1 MLNAVKTKH
10 VRIVFIAPNTDVS
23 EELDE
28 KIDHIMLEARNRE
41 IDVMYCLSKRL
52 LGKALQM
59 SMKQSA
65 VAVLDPD
72 GAYELYR
79 KISTFVRTYP
89 KANSSSFI
97 ISAVKS

>member
-1 MLNAVKTKH
+1 MKH

-23 EELDE
+23 EELDD
-28 KIDHIMLEARNRE
+28 KLALIIAEAQRRDMD
-41 IDVMYCLSKRL
+41 IMYCLSKRL

-72 GAYELYR
+72 GAFELYR
-79 KISTFVRTYP
+79 KISAFIRIYP
-89 KANSSSFI
+89 KMKALPI
-97 ISAVKS
+97 TPVVKED